1 MPAITEPAP
10 AKINLALHVR
20 RRRPDGYHDLETLF
34 AFATEGD
41 MITVEAAEANNFT
54 ITGPFA
60 AALLPPPDT
69 TASPDTP
76 PTPDTPPAKAGAQ
89 LGAANEGVPGSPNA
103 IPGTAPWTGN
113 LVTAAADAFT
123 AAFTPNAHHAITLE
137 KHLPIASGIGGGS
150 ADAAA
155 TLRALARLHEV
166 PTTDS
171 RLHEIA
177 AKLGADVPA
186 CLANR
191 TTLGTGKGDALTALE
206 GLSGTPLLL
215 VNPGVA
221 VSTAAVFKTWDGQ
234 DRGPIPEGTLLD
246 RAKAGRND
254 LEPPALALAPEI
266 AQVRALL
273 DAARGV
279 LLSRMS
285 GSGAT
290 CFALFE
296 TPLARDAAATAA
308 QAHGWWTL
316 ATTMA

>member
-1 MPAITEPAP
+1 MPTTTESAP

-20 RRRPDGYHDLETLF
+20 HRRPDGYHELETLF
-34 AFATEGD
+34 AFATDGD
-41 MITVEAAEANNFT
+41 LITVASAQTNSFT

-60 AALLPPPDT
+60 AALLPLQT
-69 TASPDTP
+69 TT
-76 PTPDTPPAKAGAQ
+76 PAKAGAQ
-89 LGAANEGVPGSPNA
+89 LGTANDEAPRSPNA
-103 IPGTAPWTGN
+103 IPGTAPWSGN

-123 AAFTPNAHHAITLE
+123 AAFAPNAHHAITLE
-137 KHLPIASGIGGGS
+137 KHLPIASGVGGGS

-155 TLRALARLHEV
+155 TLRALARLHGID
-166 PTTDS
+166 PTDP
-171 RLHEIA
+171 RLHDIA

-191 TTLGTGKGDALTALE
+191 TTLGTGKGDTLTDLE

-234 DRGPIPEGTLLD
+234 DRGPVPEGSLLD

-254 LEPPALALAPEI
+254 LEPPALALAPAI
-266 AQVRALL
+266 AEVRALL
-273 DAARGV
+273 DAAHGV
-279 LLSRMS
+279 VLSRMS

-296 TPLARDAAATAA
+296 TLEARNTAATAA
-308 QAHGWWTL
+308 RAQGWWTL
-316 ATTMA
+316 ATALA